1 MILPGLDQLLPLALM
16 LAGIGAFAGIIAGM
30 LGVGGGIVLVPAF
43 LYAFTT
49 LGYDGPRIMQICLA
63 TSLATIV
70 VTSARSV
77 RAHAARGAVDAALL
91 RGWAPSVMVG
101 AILGV
106 AVAGALRTPALM
118 AIFGVLG
125 LMLGLFM
132 AFGREDWRL
141 GTTLPDG
148 PFRAVSG
155 VGLGLLSVLMGIGG
169 GVFGVTLMR
178 LHGVAM
184 HRAVGTASGF
194 GLVIALPAVAGFL
207 ATGWSAPNKPPLTVG
222 LVNLPAFTIVVAMT
236 LLTTPI
242 GVRIAH
248 ATEARRLKR
257 LFALFIIVMALNML
271 RKALGG

>member
-1 MILPGLDQLLPLALM
+1 MILPGLDQLLPLVAM
-16 LAGIGAFAGIIAGM
+16 LAAIGAFAGIIAGM

-43 LYAFTT
+43 LHAFTT

-77 RAHAARGAVDAALL
+77 RAHAARGAVDGALL
-91 RGWAPSVMVG
+91 RAWAPSIMFG

-118 AIFGVLG
+118 AIFGILG
-125 LMLGLFM
+125 LALGLFM

-148 PFRAVSG
+148 PGRAASG

-178 LHGVAM
+178 LHGAAM

-207 ATGWSAPNKPPLTVG
+207 ATGWSTPGKPPLTIG
-222 LVNLPAFTIVVAMT
+222 LVNLPAFAVVIAMT
-236 LLTTPI
+236 LLTTPV
-242 GVRIAH
+242 GVRLAH
-248 ATEARRLKR
+248 ATEPRRLKR
-257 LFALFIIVMALNML
+257 IFAAFVIVMALNML
-271 RKALGG
+271 RKALTG

>member
-1 MILPGLDQLLPLALM
+1 MILPGLDQLAPLALL

-49 LGYDGPRIMQICLA
+49 LGYDGPQVMQICLA

-77 RAHAARGAVDAALL
+77 RAHAARGAVDAGVL
-91 RGWAPSVMVG
+91 RGWAPSIVVG
-101 AILGV
+101 ALIGV
-106 AVAGALRTPALM
+106 GVTGALRTPALM
-118 AIFGVLG
+118 AIFGLLG
-125 LMLGLFM
+125 LALGLFM
-132 AFGREDWRL
+132 AFGRDDLRL
-141 GTTLPDG
+141 GTILPEG
-148 PFRAVSG
+148 PGRALSG
-155 VGLGLLSVLMGIGG
+155 VVLGCLSVLMGIGG

-194 GLVIALPAVAGFL
+194 GLVIAVPAVAAFL
-207 ATGWSAPNKPPLTVG
+207 ATGWAAPGKPPMTLG
-222 LVNLPAFTIVVAMT
+222 LVNLPAFAIVIAMT
-236 LLTTPI
+236 LLTTPL

-257 LFALFIIVMALNML
+257 LFALFVIVMALNML
-271 RKALGG
+271 RKALWG

>member
-1 MILPGLDQLLPLALM
+1 MILPAPDQLLPLVAL
-16 LAGIGAFAGIIAGM
+16 LAGIGALAGIIAGA

-43 LYAFTT
+43 LHAFTA
-49 LGYDGPRIMQICLA
+49 LGYDGPQVMQICLA
-63 TSLATIV
+63 TSLATII

-77 RAHAARGAVDAALL
+77 RAHSARGAVDGALL
-91 RGWAPSVMVG
+91 RGWAPAIMLG

-118 AIFGVLG
+118 AIFGALG
-125 LMLGLFM
+125 LALGLFM
-132 AFGREDWRL
+132 AFGREDWRI
-141 GTTLPDG
+141 GTALPEG
-148 PFRAVSG
+148 PGRTATG

-178 LHGVAM
+178 LHGIAM

-207 ATGWSAPNKPPLTVG
+207 VTGWSVPGKPPLTIG
-222 LVNLPAFTIVVAMT
+222 LVNLPAFAIVIAMT

-242 GVRIAH
+242 GVRLAH
-248 ATEARRLKR
+248 ATEAGRLKR
-257 LFALFIIVMALNML
+257 LFGLFVIAMALNML
-271 RKALGG
+271 RKAVLG

>member
-1 MILPGLDQLLPLALM
+1 M

-77 RAHAARGAVDAALL
+77 RAHAARGAVDSALL

-155 VGLGLLSVLMGIGG
+155 VGLGLMSVLMGIGG

-207 ATGWSAPNKPPLTVG
+207 ATGWSAPDKPPLTVG
-222 LVNLPAFTIVVAMT
+222 LVNLPAFAIVVAMT